1 VTRTPRAN
9 RRSPA
14 ALRVSLLSA
23 SLLAAAAVLAT
34 AQAGDP
40 PRASA
45 APAFTGRYRL
55 VLTFGRGC
63 PAAVQVGP
71 QTIVV
76 TVAESPIT
84 GGSEVSGQ
92 SASSAEPS
100 DEGRFVFLRRADK
113 LHGPSG
119 AINAALGLRTAEGY
133 RIWMQIMTDGT
144 ASTASGG
151 RARASGTAFGEIDL
165 GRPGDADPDSIG
177 YCKAL
182 DHQWALEPD

>member
-1 VTRTPRAN
+1 VAR
-9 RRSPA
+9 
-14 ALRVSLLSA
+14 A
-23 SLLAAAAVLAT
+23 SLLGASLIAALPILAT
-34 AQAGDP
+34 AQAGDA

-100 DEGRFVFLRRADK
+100 DEGRFVFLRRGDK

-133 RIWMQIMTDGT
+133 RVWMQIMTDGM

-165 GRPGDADPDSIG
+165 GRPGDPDPDSIG

>member
-1 VTRTPRAN
+1 VT
-9 RRSPA
+9 A
-14 ALRVSLLSA
+14 ARL
-23 SLLAAAAVLAT
+23 LAT
-34 AQAGDP
+34 AVAIAIPAVATVQPAGDP

-45 APAFTGRYRL
+45 APAFSGRYRL
-55 VLTFGRGC
+55 VLTFDRGC

-119 AINAALGLRTAEGY
+119 AINDALGLRTAQGY
-133 RIWMQIMTDGT
+133 RIWMQIMADGT

-151 RARASGTAFGEIDL
+151 RARASGTAFGELDL
-165 GRPGDADPDSIG
+165 ARPSDPDPDGIG

>member
-1 VTRTPRAN
+1 MT
-9 RRSPA
+9 A
-14 ALRVSLLSA
+14 ARL
-23 SLLAAAAVLAT
+23 LAT
-34 AQAGDP
+34 AVAIAIPAVATVQPAGDP
-40 PRASA
+40 PRTSA
-45 APAFTGRYRL
+45 APAFSGRYRL
-55 VLTFGRGC
+55 VLTFDRGC

-144 ASTASGG
+144 ASTGSGG

-165 GRPGDADPDSIG
+165 GCPGDADPDSIG

-182 DHQWALEPD
+182 DHQWQLEPD